1 MQVYQHWQRET
12 MHEKTI
18 NCIIK
23 KLFINWKV
31 PRNAIRA
38 PAGHIPRL
46 VFGCL
51 GELGVRLVY
60 TSQSTQQLCVNMYQ
74 SLAIRTAF
82 TTLSALYSHS
92 NRHTNRH
99 SPSPQQSCYFI
110 RAAVHDKQNLQN
122 TKHHLKW
129 IRHHQTTHAN
139 MAIPRM
145 SGWGQDTVAAQDMN
159 MQDWFDYK
167 TQNCKL
173 VLGVQKLERNNIRH
187 VV

>member
-1 MQVYQHWQRET
+1 MQVYQHWQWDT

-18 NCIIK
+18 SCIIK

-31 PRNAIRA
+31 RRNAIRA
-38 PAGHIPRL
+38 PPGHIPRL

-74 SLAIRTAF
+74 RLAIRTVL

-92 NRHTNRH
+92 NRH

-139 MAIPRM
+139 VAIPRM
-145 SGWGQDTVAAQDMN
+145 SGWRQDTVAAQDMN
-159 MQDWFDYK
+159 MPDWFDYK

-173 VLGVQKLERNNIRH
+173 VLGVQN
-187 VV
+187 